1 MAGFLSNIGG
11 MLGGKFGSMAAK
23 EIAAGM
29 VKSYSGNWTIEGF
42 REAAENNYKLDRLLQ
57 VSPKWSETLANA
69 FKNHEA
75 LRDVTANELLSWI
88 QQGNPALFRQIS
100 QEAAV
105 VAWIFKAWEAGKV
118 ELAQG
123 KVDT

>member
-1 MAGFLSNIGG
+1 MPGFMGSLGGIIGG
-11 MLGGKFGSMAAK
+11 NFGSMAAK
-23 EIAAGM
+23 QVASGM
-29 VKSYSGNWTIEGF
+29 VKSYSSNWTIEGF
-42 REAAENNYKLDRLLQ
+42 KEAAENDYKLDHLLQ
-57 VSPKWSETLANA
+57 VSPQWSATLAGA
-69 FKNHEA
+69 FQKYEA

-88 QQGNPALFRQIS
+88 QKGNPVLFRQIS
-100 QEAAV
+100 QEPAV